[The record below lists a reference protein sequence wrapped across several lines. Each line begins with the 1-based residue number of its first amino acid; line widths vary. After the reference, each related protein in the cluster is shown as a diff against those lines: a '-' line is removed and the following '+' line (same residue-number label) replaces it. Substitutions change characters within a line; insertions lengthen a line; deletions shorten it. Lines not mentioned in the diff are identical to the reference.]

1 MKLRDIMTN
10 PVSRIHPEETVAVAS
25 RTLARYNIGSL
36 PVCGSD
42 GRMCGVITDRDI
54 VTRCLAAGRS
64 PTSTAVRDV
73 MTANV
78 ICGRPDMDT
87 AAAAGLMGREQVR
100 RLPVLEN
107 GKLCGMVSLG
117 DLALEEQTS
126 YDAGDAL
133 TEISNN
139 LSRRN

>member
-10 PVSRIHPEETVAVAS
+10 PVIRIHPEETVAVAS
-25 RTLARYNIGSL
+25 RTLARYKIGSL

>member
-10 PVSRIHPEETVAVAS
+10 PVIRIHPEETLAVAS